1 MDRKEALEV
10 ETVKTEAEKTEIMET
25 ESCAAGSEKTEIR
38 KTERAEG
45 TTGEMYPDIKED
57 EIKRVATENGETE
70 KIMEAETESAESTEP
85 VETTETEEIPNSEKD
100 DRKSS
105 VPSPQKT
112 EWFLAALLF
121 LAAYIY
127 YNCIFPCPWLE
138 KLMEQGAEINYG
150 VLLSIFT
157 LLFIAA
163 GLYYGCKKERKP
175 GKESWFYLAL
185 TVAAALWLLI
195 FSKSVQPIGFYVL
208 LFLHGAA
215 VYWLAALAG
224 KRRGKALDEW
234 ALSDLGRGLFSI
246 PFSNY
251 GKLLSTAGNLGQ
263 SLARSK
269 KENSK
274 KFSQVLLGVGLSLPV
289 LCIVVPLLVSA
300 DRDFGR
306 VVANI
311 LESLFGG
318 FSFRPWADL
327 MMTLLIAMY
336 LFGMF
341 FGMFNGP
348 DVTKKKRTSFSQV
361 VMVSFLMVFVAVYFL
376 FFAIKVAGISGAM
389 AQIEEGTLWTSTYA
403 RDGFF
408 ELCGIAAINFL
419 MFSLVKWYSPRA
431 TQLMKI
437 TLTVLGIQTLAFICL
452 AFSRM
457 GLYIR
462 TYGLTFKRVF
472 TCWFMGV
479 LFITFGL
486 LMAELWKKF
495 NGLRIAVIIGALSFL
510 ALAYSD
516 MPAWMTAY
524 NTSFQASRAVECR
537 MVSRGDHAAVLYEGR
552 EYVPFCAIDPGYR
565 GDYLGYM
572 ENDED
577 DRLYEFEGYPRQE
590 WIINYLDSGLMDDCM
605 LFREVNVTGSPEGLE
620 SEYDWN

>member
-1 MDRKEALEV
+1 MERKETFEV
-10 ETVKTEAEKTEIMET
+10 ETAKEDTEKTGNTEIEKTEGAKE
-25 ESCAAGSEKTEIR
+25 ESSDVTVN
-38 KTERAEG
+38 
-45 TTGEMYPDIKED
+45 
-57 EIKRVATENGETE
+57 EIKRSETENEETENGETQ
-70 KIMEAETESAESTEP
+70 KAAPKP
-85 VETTETEEIPNSEKD
+85 V
-100 DRKSS
+100 
-105 VPSPQKT
+105 VPQKT
-112 EWFLAALLF
+112 EWLLAALLF
-121 LAAYIY
+121 LAAYVY
-127 YNCIFPCPWLE
+127 YNCIIPGPWLE
-138 KLMEQGAEINYG
+138 KLMDQGAKINYG
-150 VLLSIFT
+150 TLISIFT

-163 GLYYGCKKERKP
+163 GLYYGNKKGRKP

-185 TVAAALWLLI
+185 TVAAALWTLI
-195 FSKSVQPIGFYVL
+195 FTKSVQPIGFYVV

-215 VYWLAALAG
+215 VYWLAVVAG
-224 KRRGKALDEW
+224 KRRGNALDEW
-234 ALSDLGRGLFSI
+234 AINDLGRGLFAT

-251 GKLLSTAGNLGQ
+251 GKLCSTAGNLGKC
-263 SLARSK
+263 LARSK

-274 KFSQVLLGVGLSLPV
+274 KFSQILLGVGLSLPL
-289 LCIVVPLLVSA
+289 LCVVVPLLVSA

-306 VVANI
+306 VVVNL
-311 LESLFGG
+311 LENMFGG

-376 FFAIKVAGISGAM
+376 FFAVKVAGISGAM
-389 AQIEEGTLWTSTYA
+389 ARIEEGTLWTSTYA

-408 ELCGIAAINFL
+408 ELCWIAAINFL

-431 TQLMKI
+431 TRLMKI
-437 TLTVLGIQTLAFICL
+437 TLTLLGVQTLAFICL

-457 GLYIR
+457 GLYIG

-495 NGLRIAVIIGALSFL
+495 NGLRIAVIVGAISFL

-524 NTSFQASRAVECR
+524 NTSFQAGRAVECER
-537 MVSRGDHAAVLYEGR
+537 VSGGDYMSILYEGR
-552 EYVPFCAIDPGYR
+552 EYVPFCAIDPGCR

-572 ENDED
+572 EDDED
-577 DRLYEFEGYPRQE
+577 DKVYEFEGYSRQK
-590 WIINYLDSGLMDDCM
+590 WIINYLDSGLMNDCM
-605 LFREVNVTGSPEGLE
+605 LYKEISVTGSPEGLS
-620 SEYDWN
+620 SEYEWNK